1 MNYFFVLRT
10 PLYSLRPRNSFIFGD
25 CVGAIADSSRVGYF
39 AAFKRRSSSRVWF
52 KLAKIPIAGVSK
64 DYKRGLPKMQ
74 INEN

>member
-1 MNYFFVLRT
+1 VIL
-10 PLYSLRPRNSFIFGD
+10 L
-25 CVGAIADSSRVGYF
+25 GAIADSSRVGYF